1 MNLPP
6 LSLQHLHCL
15 TDATGIIQHARL
27 SIPDRHSGYTGD
39 DNSRALVLA
48 VHLQALRPRARADQL
63 LRTYLAFLRSVQR
76 PDGWF
81 MNLAGDD
88 PANPDDLSEDCF
100 GRCVW
105 ACAEVVQCEAV
116 PPAMRDTGRAM
127 LQAALPHAWRLQS
140 IRGCANA
147 LLGAA
152 LLPDAGDVTAYL
164 ADRLVAAY
172 GRSADREWRW
182 FEPILTYDLG
192 RMPQALF
199 RAARRLRDARYHEV
213 AEATLAFLLQ
223 VQTADGVFAPIGSK
237 GWYARGGERAIWDQ
251 QSLEAGA
258 LAEACIDAYAVT
270 HHAGYIDLARW
281 AFDWYLGGNMLR
293 IPLHDPATGRCFDA
307 LTPGRPNLNCG
318 AESLLSYLLAY
329 TALRGVEGLAIWR
342 RGAPLFARTGS
353 GVRIPSPP
361 PDQSPRGFQPFSSTI
376 IEMNFID
383 VRLRRC

>member
-6 LSLQHLHCL
+6 LSLHHLHCL

-48 VHLQALRPRARADQL
+48 VHLQALWPRAPADQL
-63 LRTYLAFLRSVQR
+63 LRTYVAFLRSVQR

-105 ACAEVVQCEAV
+105 ACAEVVQCETA

-127 LQAALPHAWRLQS
+127 LQAALPHAWRLQT

-270 HHAGYIDLARW
+270 HHAGYIDVARW

-329 TALRGVEGLAIWR
+329 TALRGC
-342 RGAPLFARTGS
+342 
-353 GVRIPSPP
+353 RIRAFRAQAASPP
-361 PDQSPRGFQPFSSTI
+361 KARPRGLQW
-376 IEMNFID
+376 D
-383 VRLRRC
+383 